1 MRKFLLFIV
10 LSLVMFSLHATNDTI
25 YRNITVV
32 QADSLILANN
42 GNPDF
47 IIIDFRTA
55 SECTSTG
62 IIANAIHIDFY
73 NPNHDSLVQALDH
86 SKIYLIY
93 CASGGRS
100 GQMFVKM
107 QQWHFREVYNML
119 GGMNAWISASYPTV
133 TFTSVSE
140 YKSDI
145 YSNCVY
151 PNPVSENSVI
161 QINNPYSTST
171 QLEIFDISGKKL
183 YAVPV
188 LSDFISLSGY
198 EFEKGEYFYLITSE
212 NKIITTGKFEVIK

>member
-1 MRKFLLFIV
+1 MKNILLFLV
-10 LSLVMFSLHATNDTI
+10 LVASIISLHATNDTI
-25 YRNITVV
+25 YRNLSVI
-32 QADSLILANN
+32 QADSLIQANT

-47 IIIDFRTA
+47 FIIDFRTA

-73 NPNHDSLVQALDH
+73 NSKRDSLVQALDH

-107 QQWHFREVYNML
+107 QQWHFKEVYNML
-119 GGMNAWISASYPTV
+119 GGMNAWLSASYPTV
-133 TFTSVSE
+133 TYTSVSE

-145 YSNCVY
+145 LSSYVY

-161 QINNPYSTST
+161 QIRNPYSTTS
-171 QLEIFDISGKKL
+171 QLEIFDISGRKT
-183 YAVPV
+183 YTIPV
-188 LSDFISLSGY
+188 LSGIISLY
-198 EFEKGEYFYLITSE
+198 EYKFRKGEYFYLITSGG
-212 NKIITTGKFEVIK
+212 IIRSTGKFEVIE